1 MANSVYV
8 TIIIIV
14 FCVNNVFSKL
24 KPIPDYLHI
33 CHRSNP
39 DIPKCIIESA
49 YFLRPKLAEGI
60 PEFGVAPMDPMLI
73 NTLIPTD
80 GHGLKIETTNLL
92 VTGTRNFTVSHLI
105 ADIDK
110 QKYKFQVRFPH
121 MHILGNY
128 SIDGKIARMV
138 IKGQGD
144 FDLDIYGVKCN
155 VTLLGNVI
163 DIDGLNYIRF
173 HHISLRIAISR
184 GSIELRNLF
193 GGDKNLGEIL
203 NMAINANFIMF
214 FMELRPIIQKVLEEF
229 VLDTVEKLTQHFT
242 YEQLFPD

>member
-1 MANSVYV
+1 MANSLY
-8 TIIIIV
+8 TSIIIIV
-14 FCVNNVFSKL
+14 YCVNNIFSEL

-39 DIPKCIIESA
+39 DIPKCIIDSA
-49 YFLRPKLAEGI
+49 YFLRSKLAEGI
-60 PEFGVAPMDPMLI
+60 PELGVASMDPMLI
-73 NTLIPTD
+73 NTLIPTN
-80 GHGLKIETTNLL
+80 GNGLKIETKNLL
-92 VTGTRNFTVSHLI
+92 VTGTKNFTLSHLK
-105 ADIDK
+105 ADIDR
-110 QKYKFQVRFPH
+110 QKYIFQVRFPH
-121 MHILGNY
+121 MHVLGNY

-155 VTLLGNVI
+155 VSLLGNVI

-193 GGDKNLGEIL
+193 GGDKHLG
-203 NMAINANFIMF
+203 
-214 FMELRPIIQKVLEEF
+214 K
-229 VLDTVEKLTQHFT
+229 
-242 YEQLFPD
+242 

>member
-1 MANSVYV
+1 MANSVHA

-80 GHGLKIETTNLL
+80 GNGLKIETTNLL
-92 VTGTRNFTVSHLI
+92 VTGTRNFTINHLI

-163 DIDGLNYIRF
+163 DINGLNYIRF

-193 GGDKNLGEIL
+193 GGDKNLG
-203 NMAINANFIMF
+203 
-214 FMELRPIIQKVLEEF
+214 
-229 VLDTVEKLTQHFT
+229 KL
-242 YEQLFPD
+242 L